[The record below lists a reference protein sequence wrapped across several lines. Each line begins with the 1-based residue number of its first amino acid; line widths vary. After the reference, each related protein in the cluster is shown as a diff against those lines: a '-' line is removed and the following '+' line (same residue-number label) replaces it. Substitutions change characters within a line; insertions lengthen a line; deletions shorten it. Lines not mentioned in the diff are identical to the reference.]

1 MSQLKPQPSTAAVD
15 ALRTLLRELGQDPD
29 REGLRDTPRR
39 VYQALAEMTAGEH
52 ESAAEHL
59 AVTFDGGAYDEVVVL
74 AGIPFTSLCE
84 HHLLPFNGTASVA
97 YLPGKVPVAQDSEAS
112 CTGKYRVVGLSK
124 LARVVDVYARRLQ
137 LQEQMTVQIADA
149 LEEHL
154 KPRGVAVLVEAAHSC
169 MSCRGVLKTGAVMRT
184 NALRGTFRSNDSL
197 RAEVMALL
205 ARP

>member
-1 MSQLKPQPSTAAVD
+1 MSPAKPLPSTAVVLAVQE
-15 ALRTLLRELGQDPD
+15 LLRAVGEDPH

-39 VYQALAEMTAGEH
+39 VFQALAEMTAGCR

-84 HHLLPFNGTASVA
+84 HHLLPFSGTASVA
-97 YLPGKVPVAQDSEAS
+97 YLPGEVAPAQDSEAS
-112 CTGKYRVVGLSK
+112 RTGMYRVVGLSK
-124 LARVVDVYARRLQ
+124 LARVVDVFARRLQ
-137 LQEQMTVQIADA
+137 LQEQLTVQIADA

-154 KPRGVAVLVEAAHSC
+154 MPRGTAVLVEAAHSC

-184 NALRGTFRSNDSL
+184 NALRGAFRTNPSL

-205 ARP
+205 RP